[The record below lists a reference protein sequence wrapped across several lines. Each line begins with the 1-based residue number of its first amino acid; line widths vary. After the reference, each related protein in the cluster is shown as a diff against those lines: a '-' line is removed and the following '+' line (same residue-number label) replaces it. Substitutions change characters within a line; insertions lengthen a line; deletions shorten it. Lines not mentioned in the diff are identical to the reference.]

1 MCLRSNGILFRL
13 RDISNGL
20 PYIIKKGKHDIPREK
35 PTYSNPKKSDEKEE
49 GKVLTAKK
57 QVISNLE

>member
-20 PYIIKKGKHDIPREK
+20 PYIVKKGKHDIPREK
-35 PTYSNPKKSDEKEE
+35 PDEKEE